1 MSTQRSHR
9 ATALLGVAVAAVVG
23 AVFLF
28 GEPTANA
35 PGTRP
40 AAPVPG
46 ASPQPATPPAAAP
59 AVPAAASPPGA
70 EAMAA
75 PATPGDRF
83 AGVDVQLARVGSA
96 PEPERLP
103 GEAEVRIGDRLRIGL
118 SSDRELHVYAFN
130 QVQGAAPTVMFPLA
144 VLDTKNPLPPGEHEL
159 PGTVQ
164 GAHQSYTVE
173 ATAPSEEVLLVLAEQ
188 PLPALEARIA
198 RMAALGGAAGGDGAG
213 DLDAIAAEAGAEAAV
228 HRWRLRHVP

>member
-1 MSTQRSHR
+1 MSARRSYR
-9 ATALLGVAVAAVVG
+9 ATALLGLALAAVAA

-40 AAPVPG
+40 AAP
-46 ASPQPATPPAAAP
+46 
-59 AVPAAASPPGA
+59 PPGA
-70 EAMAA
+70 
-75 PATPGDRF
+75 PATWSTPDPGPTDAASDPF
-83 AGVDVQLARVGSA
+83 AAIDVQLARVGAA

-103 GEAEVRIGDRLRIGL
+103 PQADVRVGDRLRIGI

-130 QVQGAAPTVMFPLA
+130 QVEGAAPTVMFPLA
-144 VLDTKNPLPPGEHEL
+144 VLDTRNPLPPGEHEL

-173 ATAPSEEVLLVLAEQ
+173 SEAPAEEVLLVLSER
-188 PLPALEARIA
+188 PLVALGSKVATL
-198 RMAALGGAAGGDGAG
+198 AALGAAGSAADAAGG
-213 DLDAIAAEAGAEAAV
+213 LDAIVATAGPGVAI